1 MCKVDAVKDRK
12 ISEDMFDLLS
22 KQARDLIPSEI
33 TAQWQIEHCFRVFEA
48 TMEDAQESFRNGDVK
63 TAVEHLM
70 LLWHEIDKMVVVDC
84 GRA

>member
-1 MCKVDAVKDRK
+1 MYKVDAVKDRK
-12 ISEDMFDLLS
+12 IREDVFDLLS
-22 KQARDLIPSEI
+22 KQARALIPSEI
-33 TAQWQIEHCFRVFEA
+33 TTQGQIEHCFHVFEA